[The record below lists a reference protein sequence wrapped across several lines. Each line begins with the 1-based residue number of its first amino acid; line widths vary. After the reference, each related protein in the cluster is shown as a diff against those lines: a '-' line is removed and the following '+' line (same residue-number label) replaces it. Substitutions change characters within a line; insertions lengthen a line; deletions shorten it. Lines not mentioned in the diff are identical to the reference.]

1 MFSKQIIHVK
11 NVNTGYLTKD
21 WIRGGKFSWE
31 AAFFFLTKNSAF
43 AEHSLDFPS
52 SAFRLNSMVRH
63 HPSLPQTTH
72 EDLFIFFFF
81 SPKTTQNWERMSCRA
96 STTARR
102 LPSRSWDI
110 TCWEIN
116 KGISG
121 EKKKKKNEEKQRSRL
136 YVLHHHGLAV
146 CSYELFYK
154 AAINSKFGSSLIP
167 YSSVWHL
174 TQQRNG
180 LIQKK
185 FGSQHLQICLV
196 FTCRKTKEAPP
207 SSSSTQKHHKKI
219 HYKLGG
225 KKKKQ
230 QASAMSTIKVPHGR
244 RKC

>member
-1 MFSKQIIHVK
+1 
-11 NVNTGYLTKD
+11 
-21 WIRGGKFSWE
+21 
-31 AAFFFLTKNSAF
+31 
-43 AEHSLDFPS
+43 
-52 SAFRLNSMVRH
+52 
-63 HPSLPQTTH
+63 
-72 EDLFIFFFF
+72 
-81 SPKTTQNWERMSCRA
+81 MSCRE

-121 EKKKKKNEEKQRSRL
+121 GKKKEKWRKTAFSAVCAPPQSSW
-136 YVLHHHGLAV
+136 AV

-219 HYKLGG
+219 HYKLGEK

-230 QASAMSTIKVPHGR
+230 QASAMSTIEVPPGR
-244 RKC
+244 RKWFILQK